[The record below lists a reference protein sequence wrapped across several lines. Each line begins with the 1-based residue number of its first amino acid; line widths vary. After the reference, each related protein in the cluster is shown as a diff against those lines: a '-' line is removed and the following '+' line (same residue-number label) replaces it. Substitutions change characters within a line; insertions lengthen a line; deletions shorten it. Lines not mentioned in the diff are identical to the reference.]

1 MSAPEPTERPTY
13 QDTPSDYSTASSSAI
28 DVGTFDFSFVPPEE
42 SGIPPEESS
51 GNAFLD
57 MGYEM
62 GIDSD
67 EFAMDMLYAGWFDLD
82 ADRDDRMDARQA
94 FFDYMGWDEWQFDWD
109 DWRDWYESTSG

>member
-82 ADRDDRMDARQA
+82 ADRDDRMDARAA